1 MMYVGE
7 SCIVLVA
14 KMDLIMGTEM
24 TYNYQYYND
33 GMDCIARMKRQKCL
47 CDSQRCSGNV
57 PELFTVKKIIVR
69 TSLLS

>member
-1 MMYVGE
+1 MYVGE

-14 KMDLIMGTEM
+14 KMGLKMGTEM

-47 CDSQRCSGNV
+47 CGSQRCSGNV
-57 PELFTVKKIIVR
+57 LEV
-69 TSLLS
+69 